1 MQRLTALSVLLACLT
16 LSECG
21 LTRAEFAE
29 ESAER
34 GSQQNNVQGFINHFA
49 RSPTVPCKHH
59 YRELANYLVE
69 LANEAMAR
77 ASDSQ
82 PCERKRNSEL
92 INSLLGLPKTMNDAG
107 RK

>member
-1 MQRLTALSVLLACLT
+1 MNRLVAMFVLLACLT

-29 ESAER
+29 ESAEH
-34 GSQQNNVQGFINHFA
+34 GTQQNNVQGFISHFA
-49 RSPTVPCKHH
+49 RSPTMPCKHH